1 MSTSVWIGKTLAGR
15 YQIEELMGQGGMSS
29 VFKAN
34 DPNLNRIVAVKMIH
48 EHLSNDPDFINR
60 FEDEASAIA
69 QLRHPNI
76 VQVYDFDHQDGTYY
90 MVMEF
95 IPGETLQEHLK
106 RVNASG
112 RNMPFDDVA
121 SYMVNICEAAD
132 YAHERGLIHRDIKP
146 ANIMLSV
153 HKQAILMDFG
163 IAKIIGGQQ
172 HTATGATVGT
182 AQYMSPEQ
190 IMGTNLD
197 RRSDVYSLGVTLFE
211 MISGHPP
218 FESDSAMTLMMM
230 HVNDPIPD
238 LLEISPDV
246 PPGLVAIVK
255 KALSKSRETRFQTA
269 GEMAAALKNYPDQTA
284 VVSPPHSG
292 SDQTVLEDALLPTA
306 AVAATAVETSD
317 ATFVEPSLPPHDT
330 SVESNIPPGVPPA
343 GTFPIDPPGEM
354 KIKPLYIIG
363 GAAILLLVLIGAI
376 FGGSYFS
383 GLFSSENEQGVP
395 AAVAPPI
402 DEPTPTAQADT
413 QTPTSNPTATSTPI
427 PPTPTDTP
435 TPSDTPTVTST
446 PTTTATPT
454 VPPGV
459 VFSRINNITV
469 NEQNRYVVEYET
481 FEFIERIPCN
491 YNVHFYFD
499 TVSQENAGEPGSGP
513 WIAYGGPRPFIG
525 YAVSDRPAGASRMCI
540 IVANSNHTIHL
551 NSGYC
556 VELPDEQQ
564 TLSFSNLLS
573 WIRQSLFPGLSPS
586 PPVMYPGPD
595 GDVEFPAC
603 S

>member
-343 GTFPIDPPGEM
+343 GTFPIDPPEEK

-376 FGGSYFS
+376 FGSSYFS
-383 GLFSSENEQGVP
+383 GLISSENEQGVP

>member
-1 MSTSVWIGKTLAGR
+1 MSTSGWIGKTLAGR

-34 DPNLNRIVAVKMIH
+34 DPNLKRVVAVKMIH
-48 EHLSNDPDFINR
+48 EHLSSDPDFINR
-60 FEDEASAIA
+60 FEEEAAAVA
-69 QLRHPNI
+69 QMRHPNI
-76 VQVYDFDHQDGTYY
+76 VQVFDFDHKDNTYY

-95 IPGETLQEHLK
+95 IPGETLQDQLK
-106 RVNASG
+106 RLNEAERV
-112 RNMPFDDVA
+112 MPIDDIV

-153 HKQAILMDFG
+153 YKQAILMDFG

-190 IMGTNLD
+190 IMGTNID
-197 RRSDVYSLGVTLFE
+197 PRSDVYSLGVSLYE
-211 MISGHPP
+211 MVSGHPP
-218 FESDSAMTLMMM
+218 FEADSAMTLMMM

-238 LLEISPDV
+238 LVKINPDV
-246 PPGLVAIVK
+246 PPGIVAVIT
-255 KALSKSRETRFQTA
+255 KALSKSREDRYQTA
-269 GEMAAALKNYPDQTA
+269 GEMAAALKNFPDQTA
-284 VVSPPHSG
+284 VIPPPPSG
-292 SDQTVLEDALLPTA
+292 LDQTKIEDAQPYVMATTA
-306 AVAATAVETSD
+306 TAIEMSDATLVEPSPSSQDTAVES
-317 ATFVEPSLPPHDT
+317 SLA
-330 SVESNIPPGVPPA
+330 SQAPPG
-343 GTFPIDPPGEM
+343 GQSPIEATETK
-354 KIKPLYIIG
+354 KIKPLYIFG
-363 GAAILLLVLIGAI
+363 GAAIFLLLLIGII
-376 FGGSYFS
+376 FGGSYLS
-383 GLFSSENEQGVP
+383 DLFSRENGQGLP
-395 AAVAPPI
+395 AAVVVLT
-402 DEPTPTAQADT
+402 DEPTQTTLVDT
-413 QTPTSNPTATSTPI
+413 QTPTSIPTDTSTPI
-427 PPTPTDTP
+427 PPTATFTP
-435 TPSDTPTVTST
+435 TSSDTPTITAT
-446 PTTTATPT
+446 PTATATPT

-459 VFSRINNITV
+459 LFARINNITV
-469 NEQNRYVVEYET
+469 NEQNRYVVDYET

-525 YAVSDRPAGASRMCI
+525 YAVSDRPAGANRMCV

-556 VELPDEQQ
+556 VEIPSEQQ
-564 TLSFSNLLS
+564 TFSLSYFLS
-573 WIRQSLFPGLSPS
+573 WIRQSIFPGLISS
-586 PPVMYPGPD
+586 PPAMYPGPD